1 MFYSIFQ
8 TNNIKQTN
16 KQKKFN
22 LSGFFSCIMVYVLH
36 DRTNQASISHVLSL
50 YSILFQCFTLSH
62 TCRICLGRTSVVVIE
77 KS

>member
-16 KQKKFN
+16 KQTKC
-22 LSGFFSCIMVYVLH
+22 SCIMVYVLH

-62 TCRICLGRTSVVVIE
+62 TCRICLGRTSV
-77 KS
+77 